1 MKTPITPK
9 ILTPPKKNFFLSPLA
24 EQRSIFAA
32 MNVTQYVVSLPNF
45 EGPLDLLLFFIKRDE
60 LDIYDI
66 PIAQITEEFL
76 VYTHAL
82 QMLDLEQAGEFIV
95 MAATLMQIKAK
106 MLLPKPERVSDEEE
120 EEDPRAELVRR
131 LLEYKQYKEIAEQ
144 LRGREEDHRLV
155 FYRQNFLADERVI
168 EPETPEETLRNV
180 TLFDLL
186 TAFKKAVD
194 RSRRRKDIHVVE
206 RIAYTVEEQTDYILS
221 IFNHRSQVTFF
232 ELIDRLDR
240 MGIIVTMLALLELI
254 KNKFI
259 AFHQD
264 DNFEDVLLY
273 KL

>member
-1 MKTPITPK
+1 
-9 ILTPPKKNFFLSPLA
+9 
-24 EQRSIFAA
+24 

-144 LRGREEDHRLV
+144 LRGRE
-155 FYRQNFLADERVI
+155 
-168 EPETPEETLRNV
+168 
-180 TLFDLL
+180 
-186 TAFKKAVD
+186 
-194 RSRRRKDIHVVE
+194 
-206 RIAYTVEEQTDYILS
+206 
-221 IFNHRSQVTFF
+221 
-232 ELIDRLDR
+232 
-240 MGIIVTMLALLELI
+240 
-254 KNKFI
+254 
-259 AFHQD
+259 
-264 DNFEDVLLY
+264 
-273 KL
+273 